1 MLNVNNQI
9 NKIPML
15 WNLFFGSLDVSFCLI
30 GLALTRGV
38 FTFFVILSDTLS
50 CSFSLLSVEEKTLFY
65 HGPQLAR
72 CRFFFASMTFI
83 WSDLYLLDVN
93 FVIETTS
100 YWLMLTPSSCI
111 FPQHSNNLHARY
123 IPEPRSTSTFS
134 IMIYIKI
141 TYKTSQGHKFCLNS
155 LFTIFGI

>member
-1 MLNVNNQI
+1 MKLKMAMLNVNNQI

-30 GLALTRGV
+30 GLALRCIYL
-38 FTFFVILSDTLS
+38 FLQYCQTLKLQ
-50 CSFSLLSVEEKTLFY
+50 LLSSLGWGKNTLFY

-100 YWLMLTPSSCI
+100 YWLMLTPSSPHYHNTVIIYMHGIYPNQGVLAI
-111 FPQHSNNLHARY
+111 FL
-123 IPEPRSTSTFS
+123 
-134 IMIYIKI
+134 
-141 TYKTSQGHKFCLNS
+141 
-155 LFTIFGI
+155 